1 MIVPTIKEFKD
12 YLSINSKIRN
22 NLSRAKDRFRNSVSQ
37 EILETAEYN
46 KNYYT
51 RIKNLICIVIINM
64 KLKKKAYILYKC
76 IE

>member
-1 MIVPTIKEFKD
+1 MLVPTIKEFKD

-46 KNYYT
+46 KNYYKESKT
-51 RIKNLICIVIINM
+51 NINL
-64 KLKKKAYILYKC
+64 
-76 IE
+76 

>member
-1 MIVPTIKEFKD
+1 MLVPTVKEFKD

-22 NLSRAKDRFRNSVSQ
+22 NLSRAKDRFINSVSQ

-51 RIKNLICIVIINM
+51 NLKN
-64 KLKKKAYILYKC
+64 K
-76 IE
+76 

>member
-1 MIVPTIKEFKD
+1 MIVPSVKEFKD

-51 RIKNLICIVIINM
+51 RIKN
-64 KLKKKAYILYKC
+64 K
-76 IE
+76 